1 VPRLFDIY
9 FMGRTHDI
17 TISGFDLNRIEAELK
32 VAKETI
38 KTLEIRHAAVMLHT
52 QSVVNENT
60 KLRELVKE
68 VTQWHSIPDSGD
80 YN

>member
-1 VPRLFDIY
+1 
-9 FMGRTHDI
+9 MGRTHDI

-32 VAKETI
+32 AAKETI
-38 KTLEIRHAAVMLHT
+38 ETLEIRHAAVMLHT